1 VGYAFLY
8 FNLNVFGNVFHGHF
22 MVNSTVKLK
31 RIKGPR
37 LYPATRNITIGRLQ
51 SGESQ
56 NEVARTLNV
65 NQSTI
70 SRLWNRFQQTGS
82 TNDRQRSGRPHITTS
97 RQDRYIR
104 VFHLRNRTA
113 STEAIHFLN
122 TGGRE
127 TFIPAPIYTYSAIT
141 FLQQKTRLVA
151 ELNTSPVSECPAP

>member
-1 VGYAFLY
+1 V
-8 FNLNVFGNVFHGHF
+8 
-22 MVNSTVKLK
+22 VNSTVKLK

-65 NQSTI
+65 NQSTM

-104 VFHLRNRTA
+104 VFHLRNRTVAA
-113 STEAIHFLN
+113 STTAAGIPGLRRISSQTVRNRLRQHDIRPRRPYFGAVLTPLHRCERIRWCNRLR
-122 TGGRE
+122 GW
-127 TFIPAPIYTYSAIT
+127 TFRNWRSI
-141 FLQQKTRLVA
+141 
-151 ELNTSPVSECPAP
+151 